1 MPKSCVLILLDG
13 LGDRAYASL
22 GQRTPLQ
29 AARTP
34 WLDAIAARGANG
46 LFHASSLGQALPSE
60 NAHFAIFGYDLS
72 SFPGRGAL
80 EALGAGV
87 ELGPDDV
94 AVLTH
99 FVSLELAEGAL
110 RLVEDLPK
118 ATAEEAAALIAAAN
132 APDARRLTPGVEISY
147 HPTKGLFGVL
157 KLQGELSR
165 YVTDSNPMRNGR
177 LLSAIAPWAEHAADP
192 AAQRCAAAL
201 RAYLLRMFRTLPDLP
216 LNQARAQRGELLLNG
231 LVTQRA
237 GRLGRAPA
245 FAKRF
250 GMRGVSISNGVIFK
264 GLAAY
269 LGLEHVAPRETG
281 DVEADFVE
289 VLQLAY
295 ALKDE
300 FGYVHAHTKAPDE
313 AGHTKDPKEKVR
325 VLEALDRAIGQAV
338 GPLIEDPEVLL
349 VITSDH
355 STPSGGPLV
364 HSGEAVP
371 LTFCGEGVR
380 RDNVDRFDEVSAA
393 AGCLGLARGVELM
406 QLVLN
411 GLDRAKLA
419 GIRDTPEEC
428 DYWPGEYAGFLAQ

>member
-22 GQRTPLQ
+22 GHRTPLQ

-46 LFHASSLGQALPSE
+46 LFHASTLGQALPSE
-60 NAHFAIFGYDLS
+60 NAHFAIFGYELS
-72 SFPGRGAL
+72 GFPGRGAL

-87 ELGPDDV
+87 ELHPDDV
-94 AVLTH
+94 AVLAH
-99 FVSLELAEGAL
+99 FVSLDQVDGVL

-118 ATAEEAAALIAAAN
+118 ATAEEIAILRAAAN
-132 APDARRLTPGVEISY
+132 APGAQRIFPDVEISF

-157 KLQGELSR
+157 RLRGELSR

-177 LLSAIAPWAEHAADP
+177 LLSAILPWEAHAADP
-192 AAQRCAAAL
+192 TAQRCAAAL
-201 RAYLLRMFRTLPDLP
+201 RAYLLHMHRTLPELPFNRERAARGDLV
-216 LNQARAQRGELLLNG
+216 LNG

-237 GRLGRAPA
+237 GRLERVTP
-245 FAKRF
+245 FPQRF
-250 GMRGVSISNGVIFK
+250 GMRGVSISSGVVFK

-269 LGLEHVAPRETG
+269 LGMEHVAPQETG

-289 VLQLAY
+289 VLQLAN

-300 FGYVHAHTKAPDE
+300 FGYIHAHTKAPDE
-313 AGHTKDPKEKVR
+313 AAHTKDPKEKVR
-325 VLEALDRAIGQAV
+325 VLEALDRAIGQTV

-364 HSGEAVP
+364 HSGEPVP
-371 LTFCGEGVR
+371 LIFCGEGVR
-380 RDNVDRFDEVSAA
+380 RDKVEHFDEISAA
-393 AGCLGLARGVELM
+393 AGCLSLVRGVELM

-428 DYWPGEYAGFLAQ
+428 EFWPGEYAGFLAR